1 MSRIISSITA
11 FVTLVLAVF
20 GIGRVEYTGKFD
32 QRGWMASIKDE
43 TCISEIS
50 IPGTHDSCALY
61 EPVHPSAKCQNY
73 TIKDQLE
80 MGVRFL
86 DIRGVA
92 LINKIGVVHGPIYQA
107 RKLDY
112 ILDECYSFLEEN
124 PTETIIMSVKED
136 FSLGGSGKK
145 FNSLVEKYISER
157 SDRWFTENRLPLLGE
172 VRGKIV
178 LFNRYNRDSDLGIS
192 TAKWIDNESFKNI
205 QQSFS
210 LHVQDYY
217 HIEKVED
224 KWEQAEALFEECLAC
239 KNRSENLYVNFMSG
253 YTGII
258 PNIVEVADEMT
269 VKFTDYMDR
278 SGDGCYGIVLFDF
291 ASSDLCSSLIEKNF

>member
-1 MSRIISSITA
+1 MNKIISSIVA

-20 GIGRVEYTGKFD
+20 GIGRVDYTGEFQ
-32 QRGWMASIKDE
+32 QRSWMASISDE
-43 TCISEIS
+43 ALISEIS

-61 EPVHPSAKCQNY
+61 EPIHPSAKCQNY

-92 LINKIGVVHGPIYQA
+92 LIKKIGMVHGPIYQA

-112 ILDECYSFLEEN
+112 ILDECYSFLKEN

-136 FSLGGSGKK
+136 LSIGDSIGRFI
-145 FNSLVEKYISER
+145 SLVDKYISAN
-157 SDRWFTENRLPLLGE
+157 SDMWFTENRLPTLGE

-178 LFNRYNRDSDLGIS
+178 LFNRYDGSSGFGLS
-192 TAKWIDNESFKNI
+192 TAPFRDNC
-205 QQSFS
+205 SFS
-210 LHVQDYY
+210 SPQPAYTLNVQDFY

-224 KWEQAEALFEECLAC
+224 KWALAEELFENCYNC
-239 KNRSENLYVNFMSG
+239 QDRENNLFINFMSG
-253 YTGII
+253 YMGTI
-258 PNIVEVADEMT
+258 PDIVTVADGMI
-269 VKFTDYMDR
+269 KNFSDYMAKAPK
-278 SGDGCYGIVLFDF
+278 GCYGIVLFDF
-291 ASSDLCSSLIEKNF
+291 ASPELCNSLIAKNF